1 MALDMP
7 ERRKTSLAER
17 GTKLLAVQLR
27 LLSVLQCLAGA
38 GYITVAVFLQFPPGD
53 PLTL

>member
-1 MALDMP
+1 MAP
-7 ERRKTSLAER
+7 GIQERKKTSLAER
-17 GTKLLAVQLR
+17 GTKLLAIQLR

-38 GYITVAVFLQFPPGD
+38 GYITVAIFLQFPPGD

>member
-1 MALDMP
+1 MAPDVP
-7 ERRKTSLAER
+7 ELKKASLAER
-17 GTKLLAVQLR
+17 GTRLLAVQLR
-27 LLSVLQCLAGA
+27 VMSVLQFLAGA